1 LAIEQIPDYF
11 IHFLAWPT
19 FFILALA
26 LFRMR
31 LKQYVIPIIVSTCI
45 MAPTAALLQSSE
57 LIYLITIIQ
66 PLVFL
71 FCLMAVF
78 HFKFIHSIIMIG
90 LVFIYDA
97 FVEYGYNIV
106 IAQFNYEQFMLITQ
120 NEYIMQGFWVTFI
133 NCLTVYI
140 LTKSRWGFTFISPRS
155 SKARSQTLNI
165 QKKLYVSAMIF
176 IFPFSM
182 IGLCIFLWKEMFLVV
197 LSVASLLIAIVLHY
211 CYKRE
216 LLD

>member
-1 LAIEQIPDYF
+1 MAIEQIPGYF
-11 IHFLAWPT
+11 IHFLAWPS
-19 FFILALA
+19 FFMLALA

-57 LIYLITIIQ
+57 LIYLITIVQ

-71 FCLMAVF
+71 FCLMIVF
-78 HFKFIHSIIMIG
+78 NFKFFHSIIMIG
-90 LVFIYDA
+90 FVFIYDA

-106 IAQFNYEQFMLITQ
+106 VAQFNYEQFLLITQ
-120 NEYIMQGFWVTFI
+120 NEYIMQGFWVAFI
-133 NCLTVYI
+133 NCLTIYI

-155 SKARSQTLNI
+155 SKARSETLNI
-165 QKKLYVSAMIF
+165 QKKLYVSAMMF

-182 IGLCIFLWKEMFLVV
+182 IGLCVFLWNELFLVM
-197 LSVASLLIAIVLHY
+197 LSATSLLIAIVLHY